1 MNSEGVKF
9 ENMKEIRD
17 FLKLSQTDLA
27 KLYSKMYK
35 NDIFIVGKEKEI
47 YYYNEVEKLWKC
59 ETREVYVG
67 FVADF
72 LNNTSKNL
80 VKKFTSLR
88 RELDEDEDN
97 EAMSKLQQEV
107 KGKAKGLDSTKAI
120 EDLIKVSTGHL
131 QCNDFETK
139 LNVAHDYF
147 PMKDGKKIHL
157 PTLTIS
163 DRTKDDYFSFECP
176 VEYVKDTPNADKF
189 FGQLMP
195 NEANREFLRKS
206 LGYCI
211 SGDTS
216 AQCFFIWYGSGSN
229 GKGELFR
236 TIEMIMTKFFRT
248 LGDGIFE
255 DDNKKGASPDKMD
268 LMGGRLGSYN
278 EGKTADEMELNMP
291 LLKRLSGQDAITTR
305 ALYQNNVT
313 FRAFIKL
320 IMATNYIPSVGED
333 DANKRRLKYVF
344 FDSCFKSNPD
354 ITKPNEFKKD
364 EDFVNQIQTIYLSEV
379 FSWICQGAKSYYVDK
394 KMEMTEEFTKRTN
407 EIFQKEDSIS
417 SFFQNRMKITNDSKD
432 TIRRGDFFETYKE
445 YCNKNSQRCKPR
457 STVFKR
463 MEDLKIV
470 EGKLHGYDVYRGI
483 QIVIDGSVNEVVYT
497 QKYYFGP
504 NIQIQFDHI
513 MKLEEMRAQL
523 MEERKQNQLIIDEIY
538 QRVCRVCTELPKK
551 PHCFDNLKS
560 ESIIRPSG
568 KKWLREEPEVH
579 AKLIEGMKPIE
590 ELDEEELEPASFDQI
605 VEWLGIRE

>member
-1 MNSEGVKF
+1 MNSEGIKF
-9 ENMKEIRD
+9 ENLKEIKD
-17 FLKLSQTDLA
+17 FLKLSQVDLA

-35 NDIFIVGKEKEI
+35 NDIFIVGKEKQI
-47 YYYNEVEKLWKC
+47 YYYDEVEKIWKC
-59 ETREVYVG
+59 ETKEVYVT

-80 VKKFTSLR
+80 ANKLISLKKG
-88 RELDEDEDN
+88 LDEDDEDELN
-97 EAMSKLQQEV
+97 KMKTLQKEVNTKIKELDKSK
-107 KGKAKGLDSTKAI
+107 TRM
-120 EDLIKVSTGHL
+120 DLIDLSTGHL

-139 LNVAHDYF
+139 LNLQHDYY
-147 PMKDGKKIHL
+147 PIMDGKKIYL
-157 PTLTIS
+157 PTSEIT
-163 DRTKDDYFSFECP
+163 DRTKDDYFSFSCP
-176 VEYVKDTPNADKF
+176 VRFVTETPNANKF
-189 FGQLMP
+189 FGQIMP
-195 NEANREFLRKS
+195 KKDNREFLRKS

-216 AQCFFIWYGSGSN
+216 AQCFYIWYGSGSN

-236 TIEMIMTKFFRT
+236 TLELFMTSFFRT

-313 FRAFIKL
+313 FKAFIKL

-333 DANKRRLKYVF
+333 DANKRRLKYIF

-354 ITKPNEFKKD
+354 PTKPNEFKKD
-364 EDFVNQIQTIYLSEV
+364 EDFVNKIQTIYLSEV
-379 FSWICQGAKSYYVDK
+379 FSWICQGAKAYYADK
-394 KMEMTEEFTKRTN
+394 KIEMTTEFAERTDV
-407 EIFQKEDSIS
+407 IFKKEDSIS
-417 SFFQNRMKITNDSKD
+417 SFFKNRMKITNDMKD
-432 TIRRGDFFETYKE
+432 TMRRGDFFETYKE

-470 EGKLHGYDVYRGI
+470 EGNTHGYDIFKGI
-483 QIVIDGSVNEVVYT
+483 QIVIDGSTTEVVY
-497 QKYYFGP
+497 KKEDFFGP
-504 NIQIQFDHI
+504 NITGQYNHI
-513 MKLEEMRAQL
+513 MKLDKIRAQL
-523 MEERKQNQLIIDEIY
+523 QEERELNQLIINNWCE
-538 QRVCRVCTELPKK
+538 RFAKK
-551 PHCFDNLKS
+551 PHCFDNLKK
-560 ESIIRPSG
+560 ESITRQT
-568 KKWLREEPEVH
+568 KWSNEAPEVH
-579 AKLIEGMKPIE
+579 AKLQEGAE
-590 ELDEEELEPASFDQI
+590 EVELKEMSFD
-605 VEWLGIRE
+605 EIRKAMDQ